1 MNVIN
6 IPGRTSCAVYCK
18 IKLKFVAYVSFSGKK
33 KKRETPQRLDLS
45 IYVYQREFLTDKLP
59 PS

>member
-1 MNVIN
+1 MNLIN
-6 IPGRTSCAVYCK
+6 IPARTSCAVYCK
-18 IKLKFVAYVSFSGKK
+18 IKLKFVAYVSFSG

-59 PS
+59 PSQN